1 MFKIRI
7 MEDRLYKFLQA
18 ALHRRLWAF
27 LISLLVFILF
37 LFVLADI
44 VKQLRE
50 LTREDTPLI
59 QQSTQKEYTP

>member
-1 MFKIRI
+1 
-7 MEDRLYKFLQA
+7 MEDKLHKFFQA

-44 VKQLRE
+44 FKQLRE
-50 LTREDTPLI
+50 LTRGDSPLM
-59 QQSTQKEYTP
+59 QQSTQKEYIR